1 MDVAEV
7 PWRRLPQFYVS
18 SRSSWLV
25 SSGFPVSSYMFSHI
39 ERGQRFRLTLCFGVS
54 RIRARSATITAA
66 QQEHPARLLKGL
78 CEVVWIVEADLAP
91 NEHLYVTGDPSALGS
106 WEPDCAISMYPTGN
120 DNQWEAKVKIA
131 SGVSFRYN
139 YFLKAGYDSSFD
151 VIWRPGPQF
160 SLSLPSAVNGDR
172 KVIIRDSWMS
182 VSSQSQDSYLWG
194 SWIDDAHLLPNS
206 VTSGHSEDECTLS
219 DTAVEVPRPLLNDKQ
234 LEDESFFSDEL
245 ATFSSDNSD
254 FSALFSD
261 KYQPIEEPWFLQ
273 EPVTLQHARNMQSDS
288 EQVVE
293 SSEEIENDLD
303 TDEEKHQPAETLLPD
318 DEFFKREPI
327 STTILINSSICT
339 VQRIAVLD
347 GEKLVE
353 LLLEPVKTN
362 VQCDSVYLGVV
373 TKFVP
378 HMGGA
383 FVNIGSSRHSFMDI
397 KPNREPFIF
406 PPFCDGSK
414 KQPTDG
420 SRFDSITNIPAPHE
434 TEHASYDFEASSLLD
449 IDSNDPGESF
459 HDDDD
464 DHENDEDHVSD
475 ALINGTVVNHGG
487 VEGASDKCNQG
498 DELHLD
504 VGSENGFVPLERE
517 HSDSLVSNASVAKSP
532 KNVSSRD
539 NKWIQVRKGTKII
552 VQVVKEGLGTKG
564 PTLTAYP
571 KLRSRFWVLMTR
583 CKRIGVSKKISGI
596 ERTRLKVIAKTL
608 QPQGFGLT
616 VRTVAAGH
624 SLEELQKDLEGL
636 LLTWK
641 TITEEAKSAS
651 LAADEGVEG
660 AIPALLHRA
669 MGQTLSVVQDY
680 FNDKVEKMVV
690 DSPRTYHEVTNYLQD
705 MAPDLCDR
713 VELHDKGIPLFDLYN
728 IEEEIEGILSKRVPL
743 PNGGSLVIEQTEALV
758 SIDVNGGHGMFGQGN
773 SQEKAILEVNLTAA
787 RQIAREIRLRD
798 IGGII
803 VVDFID
809 MADESNKRLVYEEV
823 KKAVEKDR
831 SLVKVSELSR
841 HGLMEITRKRVR
853 PSVTFMISEPCS
865 CCHAT
870 GRVEALET
878 SFSKIE
884 QEICRQLAKMEKRG
898 DLENPKSWPRF
909 ILRVDSHMSSFLTT
923 GKRTRL
929 AILSSALKVWILLKV
944 ARHFTRGTFEVK
956 PFMDE
961 NTVNERPHQV
971 AISLLKKADAIAD
984 SSGKKKLTLIPM
996 KKDKTGSKHR
1006 R

>member
-7 PWRRLPQFYVS
+7 PWRRLPQFSVS
-18 SRSSWLV
+18 SRSSWLL
-25 SSGFPVSSYMFSHI
+25 SSGFPVSSYMFARI
-39 ERGQRFRLTLCFGVS
+39 GRGERFRLTLCFGVS
-54 RIRARSATITAA
+54 PIRARSASITAA
-66 QQEHPARLLKGL
+66 QQEQPARLLKGS

-120 DNQWEAKVKIA
+120 DNEWEAKVKIA
-131 SGVSFRYN
+131 SGVNFRYN
-139 YFLKAGYDSSFD
+139 YFCKDESSFD

-160 SLSLPSAVNGDR
+160 SVSVPSAVNRDR

-182 VSSQSQDSYLWG
+182 VSSHSQESYLWG
-194 SWIDDAHLLPNS
+194 SWIDDAHLLPHS
-206 VTSGHSEDECTLS
+206 ATSGQSEDEYTFS
-219 DTAVEVPRPLLNDKQ
+219 DSAVEVPRPLLNDKQ
-234 LEDESFFSDEL
+234 LGGESFFCDEL
-245 ATFSSDNSD
+245 ATFSSENSD

-261 KYQPIEEPWFLQ
+261 NYQPIEEPWFLQ
-273 EPVTLQHARNMQSDS
+273 EPVTLQHASNMQTDS

-293 SSEEIENDLD
+293 SSEEVEQNLD
-303 TDEEKHQPAETLLPD
+303 TDEEDHQLAETLLPD
-318 DEFFKREPI
+318 DEFFKRESV

-414 KQPTDG
+414 KQAADG
-420 SRFDSITNIPAPHE
+420 SRFDSVTNIPAPHE

-475 ALINGTVVNHGG
+475 ALVNGTVVNHGG
-487 VEGASDKCNQG
+487 LEGGSDKCNQG
-498 DELHLD
+498 DELHLE
-504 VGSENGFVPLERE
+504 VGSENGFVPLEGE
-517 HSDSLVSNASVAKSP
+517 HSTDSLVSNASVGKSP
-532 KNVSSRD
+532 KNMSSKD

-636 LLTWK
+636 LSTWK

-680 FNDKVEKMVV
+680 FNNKVEKMVV

-823 KKAVEKDR
+823 KKAVERDR

-923 GKRTRL
+923 GKRTKL

-944 ARHFTRGTFEVK
+944 ARHFTKGTFEVK

-961 NTVNERPHQV
+961 KTVSERPHQV

-984 SSGKKKLTLIPM
+984 SSGKKKLTLIP
-996 KKDKTGSKHR
+996 KNKDKTGGKHR

>member
-1 MDVAEV
+1 MDVVEV
-7 PWRRLPQFYVS
+7 PWRRLPKLSVS
-18 SRSSWLV
+18 SRSSWLI
-25 SSGFPVSSYMFSHI
+25 SSGFPVSSYI
-39 ERGQRFRLTLCFGVS
+39 ERGERFRLALCFGVS
-54 RIRARSATITAA
+54 RRSPFITAS
-66 QQEHPARLLKGL
+66 QQEQPARLLKGS

-91 NEHLYVTGDPSALGS
+91 NEHLYVTGDPSLLGS
-106 WEPDCAISMYPTGN
+106 WEPDCAVSMYPTGN
-120 DNQWEAKVKIA
+120 DNEWEAKVKIA
-131 SGVSFRYN
+131 SGVNFRYN
-139 YFLKAGYDSSFD
+139 YFLKAGHESSFD

-160 SLSLPSAVNGDR
+160 SISVPSAVNGDR

-182 VSSQSQDSYLWG
+182 VSAQSRNSYLWG
-194 SWIDDAHLLPNS
+194 SWIDDACLLPNS
-206 VTSGHSEDECTLS
+206 LTSGQSEDEATFS
-219 DTAVEVPRPLLNDKQ
+219 DSAVQVPRPLFNDKQ
-234 LEDESFFSDEL
+234 LEDESFFCDEL
-245 ATFSSDNSD
+245 ATFSSENSH

-261 KYQPIEEPWFLQ
+261 NYQPIEEPWLLQ
-273 EPVTLQHARNMQSDS
+273 ESVTLQHARNMQTDS
-288 EQVVE
+288 QQVVE
-293 SSEEIENDLD
+293 SSEEIGNNLD
-303 TDEEKHQPAETLLPD
+303 TDEENHHLTENLLPD
-318 DEFFKREPI
+318 DEDFKPGSI

-414 KQPTDG
+414 KQAADG
-420 SRFDSITNIPAPHE
+420 SQFDSITNIPAPLE
-434 TEHASYDFEASSLLD
+434 IEHASYDFEASSLLD

-464 DHENDEDHVSD
+464 DHENDEDHVSH
-475 ALINGTVVNHGG
+475 ALVNGTVVNHGG
-487 VEGASDKCNQG
+487 VEGGDKCNQ
-498 DELHLD
+498 
-504 VGSENGFVPLERE
+504 VAENGFVPLERE
-517 HSDSLVSNASVAKSP
+517 HSSDSLVSNASVAKSP
-532 KNVSSRD
+532 KNMSSRD

-552 VQVVKEGLGTKG
+552 VQVVKEGLGSKG

-809 MADESNKRLVYEEV
+809 MEDESNKRLVYEEV
-823 KKAVEKDR
+823 KKAVERDR

-961 NTVNERPHQV
+961 KTVNERPHQV
-971 AISLLKKADAIAD
+971 AISLLKKAD
-984 SSGKKKLTLIPM
+984 SSGKKKLTLFPM
-996 KKDKTGSKHR
+996 KKDKTSGKQR